1 MKFQKGFT
9 LVEILIAIG
18 IFLVLAALSLGIGV
32 DTVRRATVA
41 SERTLLVE
49 ILERA
54 RSRAMNNIGE
64 VPHGVVVTSTDFVL
78 FRGAVYSPSD
88 ASNEVS
94 ERAANITVSGPTDP
108 VLVRF
113 AQLSGAVDPSEAG
126 DIVLSN
132 GEQTAIVG
140 INTAGRIDW

>member
-1 MKFQKGFT
+1 MKFRSGFT
-9 LVEILIAIG
+9 LVEILLVIG
-18 IFLVLAALSLGIGV
+18 IFLLIAALSLGVGV
-32 DTVRRATVA
+32 DTARRATVA

-49 ILERA
+49 LLERA

-64 VPHGVVVTSTDFVL
+64 TPHGVVVTTTDFVL
-78 FRGAVYSPSD
+78 FRGSVYSPSD
-88 ASNEVS
+88 TANELSPRASDM
-94 ERAANITVSGPTDP
+94 TVTGPTDP

-113 AQLSGAVDPSEAG
+113 AQLSGAVDAGEAG

-132 GEQTAIVG
+132 GDQSLTVG